1 MNAFYVG
8 VKNTIT
14 FTAAILQSPMFDRS
28 FPKAVNFGA
37 IGAVIGHEIT
47 HGFDD
52 QGMLFFEFDA
62 RKGKHER
69 ACCYIDIS

>member
-52 QGMLFFEFDA
+52 QGMFFLNLMCG
-62 RKGKHER
+62 KGS
-69 ACCYIDIS
+69 CYIS

>member
-1 MNAFYVG
+1 MNAFYLG

-52 QGMLFFEFDA
+52 QGMLFFNLMHA
-62 RKGKHER
+62 KGSMKGH
-69 ACCYIDIS
+69 AVI